1 MRQYMEHGMQ
11 KPNLDTSAKENHL
24 HPYLSALEKIL
35 SEHLSSTKQELEEEM
50 IKEMKRETAQERNS
64 TEC

>member
-1 MRQYMEHGMQ
+1 MEHCMQ

-24 HPYLSALEKIL
+24 HQDLSALEKIL
-35 SEHLSSTKQELEEEM
+35 RKHINSTKQELEDEI
-50 IKEMKRETAQERNS
+50 IKEMKRETAQERNT